1 MRPAF
6 DPTATL
12 TDIGETQT
20 REVRSLRN
28 ASPILLVDDDEEV
41 RDHLTAVLQVAGYEV
56 HTANSGNEALRT
68 LHENFVPILIADRN
82 MPDMDGLSLC
92 RKVRTEDYPNYLYV
106 LLLTAHD
113 SQQDILSG
121 LEAGADDYLSK
132 RISPAELVARVRT
145 AQRIVSLE
153 QALRASLAHKRQQAD
168 TDALTGAYSRH
179 YLNRQLT
186 RELKRAQRY
195 GNSLSVLLLDVDH
208 FKQVNDRYGHPAGD
222 EVLAEF
228 GERIRAGL
236 PRDSDWVARYG
247 GEEFL
252 VVLPQTDQRG
262 AHVVAEKLRRSVEQA
277 PMRTTSAV
285 IPVTVSVGVAGL
297 EAVAHASRDSI
308 DLLLDTADRCLYRS
322 KESGRNRVTVAAP
335 VGR

>member
-208 FKQVNDRYGHPAGD
+208 SSRSTIATG
-222 EVLAEF
+222 
-228 GERIRAGL
+228 I
-236 PRDSDWVARYG
+236 PR
-247 GEEFL
+247 
-252 VVLPQTDQRG
+252 
-262 AHVVAEKLRRSVEQA
+262 
-277 PMRTTSAV
+277 
-285 IPVTVSVGVAGL
+285 VTKFWPSSVSVFA
-297 EAVAHASRDSI
+297 RD
-308 DLLLDTADRCLYRS
+308 CLATPT
-322 KESGRNRVTVAAP
+322 GWRVTVARSSSWCCRRPISAVRTWSQKSCVARWSRRRCAP
-335 VGR
+335 PQR